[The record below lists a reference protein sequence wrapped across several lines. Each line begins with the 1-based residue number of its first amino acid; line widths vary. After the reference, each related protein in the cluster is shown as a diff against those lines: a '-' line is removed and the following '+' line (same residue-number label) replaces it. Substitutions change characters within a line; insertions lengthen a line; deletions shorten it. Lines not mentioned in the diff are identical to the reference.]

1 MYNHLLR
8 PCVLTGRCSL
18 LPVVNN
24 SGAICNSWKLDPST
38 LRFPL
43 RGMLPFDK
51 VTNAPDLYTTHT
63 FRRTEVWSWFVCYHI
78 GPFWATDRVATLCT
92 RTALFKR
99 DGVQHVG
106 AQQAGKTTSSSFV
119 FVPLPPYQAL
129 QMPPHFLPPLFSSY
143 HLLSAPALAV
153 SLILHDLFFC
163 VVIRHG
169 FFTFLCHP
177 PYILLPSHLSYLV
190 SLVVLITHLYK
201 NKCKATLWAWP
212 IMHWCQFALLGSC
225 SFSSAQFT

>member
-51 VTNAPDLYTTHT
+51 VTNALDLYTTHT
-63 FRRTEVWSWFVCYHI
+63 FRRTEVWLWFVCYHI

-119 FVPLPPYQAL
+119 FFPLPPYQDPTFPAPVIFIL
-129 QMPPHFLPPLFSSY
+129 PSFICSCSCCFPYPPWSFL
-143 HLLSAPALAV
+143 
-153 SLILHDLFFC
+153 C

>member
-51 VTNAPDLYTTHT
+51 VTNALDLYTTHT
-63 FRRTEVWSWFVCYHI
+63 FRCTEVWSWFVCYHI

-106 AQQAGKTTSSSFV
+106 AQQAGKK
-119 FVPLPPYQAL
+119 P
-129 QMPPHFLPPLFSSY
+129 
-143 HLLSAPALAV
+143 HLLLYL
-153 SLILHDLFFC
+153 SLCLHIKPSKCPHISCPRYVHLTIFYLLLLLLFPLSSMIFSLRFGTGSSLFFATLL
-163 VVIRHG
+163 ISFSPH
-169 FFTFLCHP
+169 TS
-177 PYILLPSHLSYLV
+177 LLPCFPCSPYD
-190 SLVVLITHLYK
+190 T
-201 NKCKATLWAWP
+201 P
-212 IMHWCQFALLGSC
+212 I
-225 SFSSAQFT
+225 

>member
-51 VTNAPDLYTTHT
+51 VTNALDLYTTHT
-63 FRRTEVWSWFVCYHI
+63 FRRTEVWLWFVCYHI

-119 FVPLPPYQAL
+119 FFPLPPYQDL

-143 HLLSAPALAV
+143 HLTIFYLLLLLLFPLSSMIF
-153 SLILHDLFFC
+153 SLRCNSARVLHFSL
-163 VVIRHG
+163 
-169 FFTFLCHP
+169 P
-177 PYILLPSHLSYLV
+177 PSLYPSPVTPLLPCFPCSPYN
-190 SLVVLITHLYK
+190 T
-201 NKCKATLWAWP
+201 P
-212 IMHWCQFALLGSC
+212 I
-225 SFSSAQFT
+225 